1 MRNQSENQIEKA
13 SVTLIRHGETGS
25 NRERRYLGRTDE
37 PLSSGGREKLL
48 VFRNEGRYPEAE
60 LVFSSPMKRCLETAK
75 LLYPEKEIII
85 IPGWE
90 EIDFGLFEG
99 KTYEELK
106 DRPDYVRWLESGGT
120 LPFPEGESRE
130 QFIRRSVDGF
140 FAMMEQVQGK
150 NAVAVVHGGTIMAV
164 LSRLSGGDY
173 FDYQVTNGG
182 GYRFLVSLKEKKC
195 EITETEKL

>member
-1 MRNQSENQIEKA
+1 MRNQSENQIERTFMA
-13 SVTLIRHGETGS
+13 MIRHGETGS

-37 PLSSGGREKLL
+37 PLSPEGRNKLL
-48 VFRNEGRYPEAE
+48 AFREEGRYPEAE

-75 LLYPEKEIII
+75 LLYPEKEIIV

-106 DRPDYVRWLESGGT
+106 DRPEYVRWLESGGT

-130 QFIRRSVDGF
+130 QFIGRSLSGF
-140 FAMMEQVQGK
+140 FAMMEQVRGK

-173 FDYQVTNGG
+173 FDYQVANGG

>member
-13 SVTLIRHGETGS
+13 SIVLIRHGETGS

-37 PLSSGGREKLL
+37 PLSSEGREKLL
-48 VFRNEGRYPEAE
+48 AFRKEGRYPEAE
-60 LVFSSPMKRCLETAK
+60 LVFSSPMRRCLETAK
-75 LLYPEKEIII
+75 LLYPEAKIAV

-90 EIDFGLFEG
+90 EINFGLFEG

-106 DRPDYVRWLESGGT
+106 DRPDYILWLGSGGT

-140 FAMMEQVQGK
+140 FAMMEQVRETA
-150 NAVAVVHGGTIMAV
+150 AVAVVHGGTIMAV

>member
-13 SVTLIRHGETGS
+13 SIVLIRHGETGS

-37 PLSSGGREKLL
+37 PLSPEGRNKLL
-48 VFRNEGRYPEAE
+48 AFREEGRYPKAE
-60 LVFSSPMKRCLETAK
+60 LVFSSPMRRCLETAK
-75 LLYPEKEIII
+75 LLYPEKEILV

-120 LPFPEGESRE
+120 LSFPEGESRE
-130 QFIRRSVDGF
+130 QFIRRSVSGF
-140 FAMMEQVQGK
+140 FAMMERVRGK
-150 NAVAVVHGGTIMAV
+150 TAAAVVHGGTIMAV

-173 FDYQVTNGG
+173 FDYQVANGG